1 MLTRVALV
9 SFGDREEWYAQAHL
23 AILTALASLPPP
35 CEVVVT
41 TDRPDWYVWFGDR
54 VRLVRLTPEQIV
66 DWSGPH
72 RFVWRVVLKALTEM
86 SFLEPAANLLYLDV
100 DTLVRR
106 PLGDLIALAESG
118 DVFLDRFE
126 APLHHRGSDHRS
138 LWNQVQGRTFA
149 GFRIDERTEL
159 WNSGVVC
166 LGAHNRHLLGRALE
180 LCDTMTAAGVE
191 SRLVEQLSQSVVLK
205 STHRLREARPWI
217 DHYWGNKVGYNESV
231 HEQLATVLLRG
242 MDVGT
247 AIEYVREHPIR
258 RPLRVKPR
266 WWHRHFRRLA
276 GAER

>member
-126 APLHHRGSDHRS
+126 APLHHRAPR
-138 LWNQVQGRTFA
+138 
-149 GFRIDERTEL
+149 
-159 WNSGVVC
+159 
-166 LGAHNRHLLGRALE
+166 GALKVSALLGRGSGPRSR
-180 LCDTMTAAGVE
+180 AAG
-191 SRLVEQLSQSVVLK
+191 RLV
-205 STHRLREARPWI
+205 RLARYTP
-217 DHYWGNKVGYNESV
+217 D
-231 HEQLATVLLRG
+231 ALLRLG
-242 MDVGT
+242 GRI
-247 AIEYVREHPIR
+247 ASP
-258 RPLRVKPR
+258 PR
-266 WWHRHFRRLA
+266 
-276 GAER
+276 G